1 MHHPLLRAALLCALL
16 LPVGLAA
23 QTGTAPPDAHVR
35 VEARILLLDRAELR
49 RAGLDY
55 VQVGGGRI
63 ALASHSHRGAVR
75 ADPGG
80 IPVSAFVQL
89 ARSRRVLRSESTLQV
104 LTLSG
109 SSASL
114 SSGSV
119 TMSGWGGARAEGPEL
134 LVTPTVL
141 EDGRVRIEVRAR
153 LQDEARSV
161 YGDHVDGSPV
171 DVATTV
177 VVRAGEPATL
187 GSARVQ
193 TETRDAGLLR
203 WEDRSGSREVLVV
216 LTPVVVPL

>member
-1 MHHPLLRAALLCALL
+1 MHHQLLRAALLCVLL
-16 LPVGLAA
+16 LPGGLAA
-23 QTGTAPPDAHVR
+23 QAGTASPATRVR

-63 ALASHSHRGAVR
+63 ALAGRSRGGVR

-80 IPVSAFVQL
+80 ISVSAFVQL

-109 SSASL
+109 SPASL

-119 TMSGWGGARAEGPEL
+119 TMSGWGGARTEGPEL

-141 EDGRVRIEVRAR
+141 EDGSVRLEVRAR
-153 LQDEARSV
+153 LRDEARSV
-161 YGDHVDGSPV
+161 YGDRVDGSPV
-171 DVATTV
+171 DVGTTV

>member
-1 MHHPLLRAALLCALL
+1 MHHQLLRAALLCVLL
-16 LPVGLAA
+16 LPGGLAA
-23 QTGTAPPDAHVR
+23 QTGIASPATHVR

-49 RAGLDY
+49 HAGLDY

-63 ALASHSHRGAVR
+63 ALAGRSRGGVR

-80 IPVSAFVQL
+80 ISVSAFVQL

-109 SSASL
+109 SPASL

-141 EDGRVRIEVRAR
+141 EDGSVRLEVRAR
-153 LQDEARSV
+153 LRHEARSV
-161 YGDHVDGSPV
+161 YGDPVDGSPV